1 MTGTIVK
8 EEEKARTAGKGR
20 KKADMLYKEE
30 LHMEEDKPNLQLH
43 MQKLRASLWKHTHY
57 HM

>member
-8 EEEKARTAGKGR
+8 EKARTAGKGR
-20 KKADMLYKEE
+20 RKADMLYKEE
-30 LHMEEDKPNLQLH
+30 LHMELPNLQLH
-43 MQKLRASLWKHTHY
+43 MQRLRKSLWKHTHY

>member
-1 MTGTIVK
+1 MTGTIAK
-8 EEEKARTAGKGR
+8 EKARTAGKGR
-20 KKADMLYKEE
+20 RKADMLYKEE

-43 MQKLRASLWKHTHY
+43 MQRLRKSLWKHTDY